1 MNIEEMNK
9 NIQSYET
16 KKLECQC
23 GKTHHREVANYC
35 SNCGAKLL
43 TRKGER

>member
-1 MNIEEMNK
+1 MNIEELNSNLK
-9 NIQSYET
+9 PFEI
-16 KKLECQC
+16 KKMECQC

-43 TRKGER
+43 TRKEDE

>member
-1 MNIEEMNK
+1 MNIEEFNSNLK
-9 NIQSYET
+9 PFEI

-23 GKTHHREVANYC
+23 GKKYHREVANYC

-43 TRKGER
+43 TRKEDE